1 MKDNACETRV
11 VALDLRPQRFAF
23 AVFEGA
29 QLLDWGAR
37 RFPVNDERA
46 LAAVVGNRIRPIL
59 RFFAPSVAAIR
70 RMPNHVCSQRRY
82 RIAFESVTG
91 VFRERSIGWSFVD
104 RQEIRRAFAPH
115 GDRTRYEIATRVAL
129 WFPEL
134 TWKLPPERKFY
145 EGEHSGMIVFDALA
159 VGCTYL
165 ARSNPL
171 NITAPD

>member
-1 MKDNACETRV
+1 MKRNACETRV

-29 QLLDWGAR
+29 HLLDWGTRKFAVHDGVLSLAVQR
-37 RFPVNDERA
+37 RIE
-46 LAAVVGNRIRPIL
+46 PIL
-59 RFFAPSVAAIR
+59 RSFTPLVVVIKR
-70 RMPNHVCSQRRY
+70 LPNHVSSQIRY

-91 VFRERSIGWSFVD
+91 AFEERSIDWSFVD
-104 RQEIRRAFAPH
+104 RKEIREAFAPH
-115 GDRTRYEIATRVAL
+115 GDRTRYEIAARVAL

-165 ARSNPL
+165 ARSKPS
-171 NITAPD
+171 AQ